1 MQRCDWCSD
10 NGMMQKYHDE
20 EWGIPLH
27 DDLRHFEY
35 LLMEVMQCGLN
46 WSMMLKNVKF
56 SKNVLMNLISI

>member
-46 WSMMLKNVKF
+46 WSMMLKKT
-56 SKNVLMNLISI
+56 